1 MIFACVALFY
11 WVPLTSS
18 SASIQWDAADMHYPL
33 QKYFS
38 DNLRAGVLPF
48 WSPYLFSGYPIL
60 ANTEMA
66 AWYLPHWPFFLAGI
80 APRVLQLE
88 IALHALIACLG
99 VYFFLFQLG
108 LRRSAGLLGSLAYG
122 LSGFFAGHSSHVGL
136 FCAAAWLPWLLA
148 AYQRATGPRTIRYTA
163 LGALAGGMMI
173 LAGYFQTALYGFLA
187 LGLFA
192 LSGLW
197 SNRQRWLRSVP
208 IVIGIAAGAAAV
220 AAIQVL
226 PGLELT
232 AHSIRAAA
240 DYSSSTEG
248 TLHLR
253 PLLTLFAPDSLGA
266 ISGNYTGPF
275 DVTQYYLYAGLLL
288 VPLAALGAAK
298 TRMRWPALTILI
310 PTLWYLAGPAGGFYR
325 LAGIIPGLHK
335 VRAPIQGWFIAAL
348 ALAMLAGAGADWIF
362 GRWRVP
368 ALPFILI
375 AFLFADVWYWNSFNN
390 PLAYARGSFAE
401 LYGDRE
407 AYARQQV
414 AETQAPLTRFDGP
427 RAFPG
432 LGPLDHPLDLR
443 LETTYGYFA
452 LEPALGDEYAGAMSR
467 NPKLRDGLNVSRFVN
482 LRTGALDTNAAVLPR
497 AYFPKTVSDLRGG
510 EASRKALETLDPAAG
525 SVVLEPHPPVRQ
537 DPAAVASIAAC
548 DGQSY
553 RVRYRAASPSLLK
566 LSESWFPGWRAFLG
580 RDEIPV
586 VRVDHALMGAVVP
599 AGSAEIRFEFRS
611 NYFRYGLAI
620 TVMALLIL
628 TGLAFRGDAL
638 QTLIRRHTGRGASV
652 TGLPC

>member
-1 MIFACVALFY
+1 
-11 WVPLTSS
+11 
-18 SASIQWDAADMHYPL
+18 MHYPL

-80 APRVLQLE
+80 APRVLQME

-275 DVTQYYLYAGLLL
+275 DVTQYIS
-288 VPLAALGAAK
+288 
-298 TRMRWPALTILI
+298 MPACCWFPWL
-310 PTLWYLAGPAGGFYR
+310 PSEQPK
-325 LAGIIPGLHK
+325 PG
-335 VRAPIQGWFIAAL
+335 
-348 ALAMLAGAGADWIF
+348 
-362 GRWRVP
+362 
-368 ALPFILI
+368 
-375 AFLFADVWYWNSFNN
+375 
-390 PLAYARGSFAE
+390 
-401 LYGDRE
+401 
-407 AYARQQV
+407 
-414 AETQAPLTRFDGP
+414 
-427 RAFPG
+427 
-432 LGPLDHPLDLR
+432 
-443 LETTYGYFA
+443 
-452 LEPALGDEYAGAMSR
+452 
-467 NPKLRDGLNVSRFVN
+467 
-482 LRTGALDTNAAVLPR
+482 
-497 AYFPKTVSDLRGG
+497 
-510 EASRKALETLDPAAG
+510 
-525 SVVLEPHPPVRQ
+525 
-537 DPAAVASIAAC
+537 C
-548 DGQSY
+548 DG
-553 RVRYRAASPSLLK
+553 RP
-566 LSESWFPGWRAFLG
+566 
-580 RDEIPV
+580 
-586 VRVDHALMGAVVP
+586 
-599 AGSAEIRFEFRS
+599 
-611 NYFRYGLAI
+611 
-620 TVMALLIL
+620 
-628 TGLAFRGDAL
+628 
-638 QTLIRRHTGRGASV
+638 
-652 TGLPC
+652 

>member
-1 MIFACVALFY
+1 MRLTCTIPCKILLGQLARRCAAILVALSFLRISDPGEHRNGRL
-11 WVPLTSS
+11 V
-18 SASIQWDAADMHYPL
+18 SAALAI
-33 QKYFS
+33 
-38 DNLRAGVLPF
+38 
-48 WSPYLFSGYPIL
+48 LFSRYCAPRPPTGDCP
-60 ANTEMA
+60 ARPHR
-66 AWYLPHWPFFLAGI
+66 LPGRLFFPLPTGAPAQCRSAGI
-80 APRVLQLE
+80 AGLWPVRL
-88 IALHALIACLG
+88 
-99 VYFFLFQLG
+99 
-108 LRRSAGLLGSLAYG
+108 LRRPKLACWSV
-122 LSGFFAGHSSHVGL
+122 LRRW
-136 FCAAAWLPWLLA
+136 WLPWLLA
-148 AYQRATGPRTIRYTA
+148 AYQRATGPRTIRDTA

-187 LGLFA
+187 PGLFA

-197 SNRQRWLRSVP
+197 SNRRRGLRSVP

-275 DVTQYYLYAGLLL
+275 DVTQYYLYAGRLL

-452 LEPALGDEYAGAMSR
+452 LEPAL
-467 NPKLRDGLNVSRFVN
+467 
-482 LRTGALDTNAAVLPR
+482 
-497 AYFPKTVSDLRGG
+497 
-510 EASRKALETLDPAAG
+510 
-525 SVVLEPHPPVRQ
+525 
-537 DPAAVASIAAC
+537 
-548 DGQSY
+548 
-553 RVRYRAASPSLLK
+553 
-566 LSESWFPGWRAFLG
+566 
-580 RDEIPV
+580 
-586 VRVDHALMGAVVP
+586 
-599 AGSAEIRFEFRS
+599 
-611 NYFRYGLAI
+611 
-620 TVMALLIL
+620 
-628 TGLAFRGDAL
+628 
-638 QTLIRRHTGRGASV
+638 
-652 TGLPC
+652 